1 MLKRA
6 VVTALV
12 WLALL
17 PAGAVLATSDPEPPA
32 TPPPST
38 FNEFYPEDQSIS
50 DCLGLLQKPNCGSD
64 ARGGWRQYAVFGALI
79 GGLAFIGWRI
89 VRTARRAR
97 PADAHAPV
105 RTPDAADADDTC
117 SDDDPT
123 P

>member
-1 MLKRA
+1 MRA

-17 PAGAVLATSDPEPPA
+17 PAGTALATTDPEPPA

-64 ARGGWRQYAVFGALI
+64 ARGGWAQYTVFGALL
-79 GGLAFIGWRI
+79 GGLGFIGWRI

-97 PADAHAPV
+97 PAAGDAATV
-105 RTPDAADADDTC
+105 RAPDATNARTG
-117 SDDDPT
+117 DDDPA